1 MSNKEKFFE
10 ILKDDTY
17 GICHAPTDEKLAL
30 QVLVDY
36 LLGEDWYIATSIS
49 QGQAN
54 TCIVDEILRKYS
66 KQYRKD
72 IKKLQGK

>member
-17 GICHAPTDEKLAL
+17 GICPAPTDEKLAL

-36 LLGEDWYIATSIS
+36 LLGEDWYIAIPIS
-49 QGQAN
+49 QDQAN